1 MQLAQIQ
8 HHNGTTRMPRT
19 YYNKETRSGHILDG
33 INRWDDRLYSYWIY
47 MRIIV
52 TLHCAI
58 ATIWHG
64 IQRIAQNLR
73 SYGSCHHFYQHNS
86 SEQGWIYCYTIVMAY
101 IVQLNTALH
110 HTDSMDTEWR
120 RGCAPHKPKLTR
132 TRAGKVTNITSI
144 DAVRISNGNVLL
156 YYHY

>member
-1 MQLAQIQ
+1 MAQHGCQERI
-8 HHNGTTRMPRT
+8 TTKKHVVDA
-19 YYNKETRSGHILDG
+19 YLDG
-33 INRWDDRLYSYWIY
+33 INGWDDRLYSYWIY

-52 TLHCAI
+52 TLHRAI
-58 ATIWHG
+58 ATIIWHG

-101 IVQLNTALH
+101 IVQLNSALH